1 MTLSSGWQHV
11 ESGYIRLR
19 NSPFWRDHQAVT
31 SIEYALIALIMV
43 MAIILGARTIGHSLS
58 LTFNS
63 VSSEL

>member
-1 MTLSSGWQHV
+1 MALSSGWQRI

-19 NSPFWRDHQAVT
+19 NLPFWRERRAVT
-31 SIEYALIALIMV
+31 SVEYALIALIIV
-43 MAIILGARTIGHSLS
+43 IGIILGARTIGHSLS